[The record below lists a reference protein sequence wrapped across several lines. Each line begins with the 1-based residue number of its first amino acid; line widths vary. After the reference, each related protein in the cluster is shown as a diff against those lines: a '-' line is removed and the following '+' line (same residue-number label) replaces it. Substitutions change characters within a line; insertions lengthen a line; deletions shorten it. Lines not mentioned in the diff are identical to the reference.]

1 MPVGVI
7 FSLLLSGP
15 RSFSGRPFPGPRRL
29 GCGQLRGSARIG
41 LRNTNPAPVPAQAG
55 LSRGVQG
62 AGVRLEN
69 LSARRRRWPP
79 IPSGKGGARLRR
91 GLGHPL
97 TQPGPTSES
106 RPRWKLTC
114 AAAAALRAPNSALR
128 KLWPGPLPQPRPAG
142 GAGARTRPI
151 RSGRPELAAN
161 PRLALPGRVDSTVT
175 FQRDPSASP
184 ALPDTPRRGAVD
196 LPTPP
201 KPRWAVPP

>member
-79 IPSGKGGARLRR
+79 ILSGKGGARLRR
-91 GLGHPL
+91 GPRASPHPAWTYIRVSPAVETHLRRRRRPARAQLGPPQTL
-97 TQPGPTSES
+97 ARASP
-106 RPRWKLTC
+106 
-114 AAAAALRAPNSALR
+114 AAAA
-128 KLWPGPLPQPRPAG
+128 
-142 GAGARTRPI
+142 
-151 RSGRPELAAN
+151 SGRGGCPHSTNQERPPRARGQSS
-161 PRLALPGRVDSTVT
+161 PRLARSGGLHGNIPEGSLRLAGSS
-175 FQRDPSASP
+175 RHP
-184 ALPDTPRRGAVD
+184 TPRRSGPSHPA
-196 LPTPP
+196 
-201 KPRWAVPP
+201 